1 MNISIT
7 INRRTVGFVAGLALL
22 ASMAATCGASSTST
36 QRAAQNVTQQVGK
49 QLNVGGDYPLSQMHG
64 MTQEQKNDRE
74 RLLRLNDPNKIG
86 YLSVILA
93 NGQVLGYWTIKGKFS
108 STESA
113 LLNTQDIS
121 NCSNGKTSGDSC
133 SVVDSLGD
141 DGTYGGE
148 ECATNNGVFFFDV
161 KNALHEVCP
170 GSATVVYSDVPE
182 NYTTKPIVVE
192 NANEKPT
199 STAGQR

>member
-1 MNISIT
+1 V
-7 INRRTVGFVAGLALL
+7 RGELGVG
-22 ASMAATCGASSTST
+22 T
-36 QRAAQNVTQQVGK
+36 
-49 QLNVGGDYPLSQMHG
+49 DYPLSQMHG
-64 MTQEQKNDRE
+64 PTQEMKNDRE

-93 NGQVLGYWTIKGKFS
+93 NGDVLGYWTIKGKPT
-108 STESA
+108 STESE

-148 ECATNNGVFFFDV
+148 ECATNNGVFFFDTR
-161 KNALHEVCP
+161 NAIHEVCP
-170 GSATVVYSDVPE
+170 GSATVIYSDVPE